1 MGENRLKLQQESWRL
16 DIRKSFLV
24 QEHMKME
31 HGVLCS
37 LPGRSGPERSG
48 SANSARSQGSWGEGP
63 LDEKW
68 EKHPVSGLSSRELV
82 ARRTQRSRGW
92 LPAPRSLVGQKSRGS
107 GRVQTGVWTEVGV
120 GPLRHWTA
128 ENKQTSL
135 CSQPWPP
142 PGSLQDVCFFSAAL
156 SKQCVG

>member
-48 SANSARSQGSWGEGP
+48 SANSARQ
-63 LDEKW
+63 
-68 EKHPVSGLSSRELV
+68 SGVLG
-82 ARRTQRSRGW
+82 RR
-92 LPAPRSLVGQKSRGS
+92 AS
-107 GRVQTGVWTEVGV
+107 GRKVGEASS
-120 GPLRHWTA
+120 LRPVLKGA
-128 ENKQTSL
+128 
-135 CSQPWPP
+135 
-142 PGSLQDVCFFSAAL
+142 G
-156 SKQCVG
+156 G